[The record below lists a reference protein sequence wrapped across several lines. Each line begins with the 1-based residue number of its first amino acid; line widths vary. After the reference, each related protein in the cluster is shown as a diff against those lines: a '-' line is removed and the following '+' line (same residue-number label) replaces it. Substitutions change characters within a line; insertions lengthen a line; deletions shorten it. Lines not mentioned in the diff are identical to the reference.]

1 MIKYEIL
8 SQLLLALPFVA
19 AFFLYMWAAASSNA
33 TYRKWSLYRTSSWTL
48 GILCAVSS
56 VAGPLAARAHM
67 DFTAHMT
74 GHLLL
79 GMLAPLLMALGAP
92 LTLLLRTLPVHAA
105 RKVSKLLKGRFVR
118 FISSP
123 VTASVLNVGGLWI
136 LYTTSLYGMMHHSFF
151 VHVAVHIHVFLAGYL
166 FTVSMISIDPS
177 PHQKT
182 FTHRASVLVLALA
195 AHGILSKYVYA
206 HPPMHVSAEGAQQG
220 AMLMYYGGD
229 LIDLCLIVLLCYEWF
244 KRVQKV
250 SLT

>member
-1 MIKYEIL
+1 MTNYEVL
-8 SQLLLALPFVA
+8 SQFLLALPFAA
-19 AFFLYMWAAASSNA
+19 AFLLYMWAVVFSNA
-33 TYRKWSLYRTSSWTL
+33 TYKKWSPYRTAYWTL
-48 GILCAVSS
+48 GIVCAMCS

-67 DFTAHMT
+67 DFTAHMA

-92 LTLLLRTLPVHAA
+92 LTLLLRTLPVRAA
-105 RKVSKLLKGRFVR
+105 REVSKLLKGRFVR

-123 VTASVLNVGGLWI
+123 VTAFVLNIGGLWI

-151 VHVAVHIHVFLAGYL
+151 VHAAVHIHLFLAGYL
-166 FTVSMISIDPS
+166 FTISIISIDPS

-250 SLT
+250 SLI

>member
-1 MIKYEIL
+1 
-8 SQLLLALPFVA
+8 
-19 AFFLYMWAAASSNA
+19 MWAVTSSNA

-48 GILCAVSS
+48 GILCAISS

-92 LTLLLRTLPVHAA
+92 FTLLLRTLPVHAA

-177 PHQKT
+177 PHQKLLRT
-182 FTHRASVLVLALA
+182 ERSYWFLLLPPTVFYQNMCTLTRLCTSRQKRR
-195 AHGILSKYVYA
+195 SK
-206 HPPMHVSAEGAQQG
+206 G
-220 AMLMYYGGD
+220 
-229 LIDLCLIVLLCYEWF
+229 LC
-244 KRVQKV
+244 
-250 SLT
+250 

>member
-1 MIKYEIL
+1 
-8 SQLLLALPFVA
+8 
-19 AFFLYMWAAASSNA
+19 
-33 TYRKWSLYRTSSWTL
+33 
-48 GILCAVSS
+48 
-56 VAGPLAARAHM
+56 
-67 DFTAHMT
+67 
-74 GHLLL
+74 
-79 GMLAPLLMALGAP
+79 
-92 LTLLLRTLPVHAA
+92 
-105 RKVSKLLKGRFVR
+105 
-118 FISSP
+118 
-123 VTASVLNVGGLWI
+123 
-136 LYTTSLYGMMHHSFF
+136 MMHHSFF

-206 HPPMHVSAEGAQQG
+206 HPPTHVSAEGAQQG

-250 SLT
+250 SLI